1 MMTPNH
7 QDKFNYVL
15 QSQFEKS
22 QKCEIHFTKVS
33 SVQTSPKK
41 KKDKRLDL
49 KFI

>member
-1 MMTPNH
+1 MMTLNH

-22 QKCEIHFTKVS
+22 EMCEIHFREVS
-33 SVQTSPKK
+33 SVQTSPK